1 MLYFIKLS
9 SGKSLPKKALIV
21 GVLMIRAGSIERE
34 LSCATHAQ
42 LCLFFSGLQ
51 DGSFV

>member
-21 GVLMIRAGSIERE
+21 GVLMIRAGSIESE